1 MSHTFHFQGQL
12 FQVDEHGAYRVRD
25 PDTSKEAA
33 LSVKVSR
40 LEQLFLEQL
49 AKHQDIGLTAFQVSI
64 LCDVPLNSISP
75 RTAPL
80 KRKGKI
86 YDSGERRD
94 GRIVWKLR

>member
-1 MSHTFHFQGQL
+1 MSHTFHFQGYL
-12 FQVDEHGAYRVRD
+12 FQVDEHGAYRCSD

-33 LSVKVSR
+33 LAVKVSR
-40 LEQLFLEQL
+40 LEQLFIEQL
-49 AKHQDIGLTAFQVSI
+49 TIHREIGLTAFQVAL

-94 GRIVWKLR
+94 GKIVWKLR

>member
-1 MSHTFHFQGQL
+1 MSYLFQFDGHL
-12 FQVDEHGAYRVRD
+12 FQVDEHGAYRYSD
-25 PDTSKEAA
+25 PETSKEAA
-33 LSVKVSR
+33 LAVKVNR
-40 LEQLFLEQL
+40 LEQLFVEQL
-49 AKHQDIGLTAFQVSI
+49 AKYPEGLTAFQVSI

-94 GRIVWKLR
+94 GKIVWKLR